1 MHRLTQTI
9 DVIVYKITVADS
21 VEERILDLQEK
32 KRELAKQT
40 IEGGKQGGIGK
51 LGMKEI
57 LSLFKRDAEQSH
69 PVRPDQLNLHTKP
82 RILKEMGAT
91 SSSNDHSLSRDR
103 KVTPPARGKNAKED
117 DIYSRRW

>member
-1 MHRLTQTI
+1 
-9 DVIVYKITVADS
+9 VIVYKITVADS

-57 LSLFKRDAEQSH
+57 LSLFKRDAEHSH
-69 PVRPDQLNLHTKP
+69 PVQPDQLNLHTKP
-82 RILKEMGAT
+82 RILKEMGGA
-91 SSSNDHSLSRDR
+91 SSANDNSISRER
-103 KVTPPARGKNAKED
+103 KAAPHARSGTVKED
-117 DIYSRRW
+117 EVYGRRW

>member
-1 MHRLTQTI
+1 
-9 DVIVYKITVADS
+9 VIVYKITVADS

-57 LSLFKRDAEQSH
+57 LSLFKRDAEHSH
-69 PVRPDQLNLHTKP
+69 PMQPDQLDLHTKP

-91 SSSNDHSLSRDR
+91 TSTNDYSISRER
-103 KVTPPARGKNAKED
+103 KVTPPVRSQIAKED
-117 DIYSRRW
+117 DVYSRRW

>member
-1 MHRLTQTI
+1 
-9 DVIVYKITVADS
+9 VIVYKITVADS

-57 LSLFKRDAEQSH
+57 LSLFKRDAEHSH

-82 RILKEMGAT
+82 RILKEMGVT
-91 SSSNDHSLSRDR
+91 SSTNDHSISRER
-103 KVTPPARGKNAKED
+103 KATPPVRSGTAKENEV
-117 DIYSRRW
+117 YGRRW